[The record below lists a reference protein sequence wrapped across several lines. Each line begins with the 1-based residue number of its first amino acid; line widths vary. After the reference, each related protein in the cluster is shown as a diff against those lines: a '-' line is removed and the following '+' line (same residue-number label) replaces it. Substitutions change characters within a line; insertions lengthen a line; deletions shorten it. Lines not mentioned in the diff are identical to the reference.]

1 MTLTLVS
8 APRALFIWCR
18 GGSGQLG
25 NSANS
30 ATSDKAQGG
39 RELRLALVPL
49 SHPWNNQ
56 TWTEKSDLHI
66 GFFPYRYFRICTI
79 IFGILFLVI
88 IIHLSLRKCLRKP
101 TAQPKNDEI
110 SHTDLEVE
118 QVEQVEHVEH
128 VEQVEHI
135 VDAPFLLLMTL
146 TNLSIHI
153 SFFLPIQI
161 LPYRFSL
168 ALQDFS
174 TILPN
179 PLLMSYFY
187 YRNPN
192 LWNFVMK
199 KIFRGSSVQ
208 PVPQN
213 EIQLQNI

>member
-1 MTLTLVS
+1 M
-8 APRALFIWCR
+8 A
-18 GGSGQLG
+18 
-25 NSANS
+25 
-30 ATSDKAQGG
+30 
-39 RELRLALVPL
+39 
-49 SHPWNNQ
+49 
-56 TWTEKSDLHI
+56 
-66 GFFPYRYFRICTI
+66 PYRYFMVFTVIC
-79 IFGILFLVI
+79 GILFLVI

-101 TAQPKNDEI
+101 TAQPQNDEI
-110 SHTDLEVE
+110 SHNGLE
-118 QVEQVEHVEH
+118 

-135 VDAPFLLLMTL
+135 VDAHFLLLMTL
-146 TNLSIHI
+146 TNISIHI
-153 SFFLPIQI
+153 SFFLPTQI

-192 LWNFVMK
+192 LWKFVLK

>member
-1 MTLTLVS
+1 MSHLSEGLGLKSSGLKCPMRTNQLSTLDFSTMNFS
-8 APRALFIWCR
+8 TPDFSTPR
-18 GGSGQLG
+18 LG
-25 NSANS
+25 LKNPGLESS
-30 ATSDKAQGG
+30 WLKSPGLKGLG
-39 RELRLALVPL
+39 LKLGV
-49 SHPWNNQ
+49 
-56 TWTEKSDLHI
+56 EKS
-66 GFFPYRYFRICTI
+66 GNVMSFN
-79 IFGILFLVI
+79 
-88 IIHLSLRKCLRKP
+88 HL
-101 TAQPKNDEI
+101 E
-110 SHTDLEVE
+110 
-118 QVEQVEHVEH
+118 

-208 PVPQN
+208 PVPHN

>member
-1 MTLTLVS
+1 M
-8 APRALFIWCR
+8 
-18 GGSGQLG
+18 
-25 NSANS
+25 
-30 ATSDKAQGG
+30 
-39 RELRLALVPL
+39 
-49 SHPWNNQ
+49 
-56 TWTEKSDLHI
+56 
-66 GFFPYRYFRICTI
+66 
-79 IFGILFLVI
+79 
-88 IIHLSLRKCLRKP
+88 SLRKCLRKP
-101 TAQPKNDEI
+101 TAQPQNDEI
-110 SHTDLEVE
+110 SHNGLEDE
-118 QVEQVEHVEH
+118 Q

-135 VDAPFLLLMTL
+135 VDAHFLLLMTL
-146 TNLSIHI
+146 TNMSIHI
-153 SFFLPIQI
+153 SFYLAPQI

-192 LWNFVMK
+192 LWNFVLK